1 MSENIP
7 IKGRYDKRF
16 VQEDGENL
24 YNGNELIIKGGLEAG
39 VSLYSSYPGSPVAE
53 TLDVIALNAGIF
65 NTHGIEAMMANNEA
79 LAVARVNG
87 SQVLPLRAMAIMKSV
102 GFNVASDVLET
113 VNLAGTN
120 PQSGAIVVVGD
131 DPTCSSTQAPADTRA
146 KSRALFMPV
155 ISPAT
160 WQEIKDWVELAYQVS
175 AASQCYVTYL
185 ITTAQADGG
194 GNVELRPNR
203 YPQINRINR
212 VDLDTAAIDSKQR
225 VMIPPASST
234 RETSLL
240 YERIPAAVEKVRQL
254 GLDRIL
260 NGDHENETSPIGFIA
275 AGVCY
280 LYLEDALAELGLT
293 GKVPILKL
301 GCIWPIDQEIVKKF
315 CAGVDNLIVIEEK
328 APFIEDQIKVLLH
341 DLLQRGEDSRITGT
355 KVWGKRFPDGSLAI
369 PAERGLSP
377 TIIIERLADKLAE
390 ILPEL
395 KQSLEKETSLL
406 QEIAGYR
413 LQSPPRASTF
423 CAGCPHRDT
432 GNLLMDIIADVS
444 RPEYMNQKHPGKPTT
459 DIVVHG
465 DIGCYSM
472 FNAIWD
478 SRLMHDMSAMGQSF
492 GAAAGLEPFVVNKRV
507 MMVGDSTFFHSGLPG
522 ISDIAKHRQD
532 ILVIILDNDTTAMTG
547 QHPTPVNNLDLLG
560 RKSSEQDIETA
571 VRGIVGPDVPIAVVD
586 PGDEHAYRKV
596 AEDLLMR
603 DGLKVIV
610 SRKPCAIKEGRLK
623 KRELKEIFR
632 TKGYLSESMEVNVT
646 PEVCEDCL
654 ECTRKT
660 GCLGLERK
668 PTVLGT
674 KVQIDRNACYSDGAC
689 YRVEACPSF
698 EEVTVRRTQA
708 PPSRIEKIHLG
719 EMPLPEVNKINGNW
733 RSYVC
738 GFGGQGS
745 NTVAAILARAGHAED
760 YDVCLHNRK
769 GMAIRNGSVKSVV
782 IYSEKGKSTSPLVPE
797 GKIDL
802 IVGLDIL
809 EVARAIDGRHHIS
822 VANPQNT
829 RCVTSNAKNQT
840 LESIMD
846 KSDFDP
852 AQIEKELESY
862 LLPKGLSCLDVN
874 KAAEM
879 YCGHGRYLN
888 TILLG
893 IAWQRGWLPLSFES
907 IEDALSQILSKDE
920 LQTNLLAF
928 GIGRKIVLEPEAV
941 FRQDKKKTLEEEVAD
956 IERLMVFDIGGRTMA
971 KEFGRLFI
979 KAHEKMN
986 LPEEDFIGLAHR
998 LEDVLHYGGK
1008 SYALK
1013 YLNLIFKVYDKDLE
1027 QEGYRATRL
1036 LIHNLHR
1043 VMVIK
1048 DEVHVA
1054 HLLTS
1059 ARKMERD
1066 RLTYDVD
1073 PTRGD
1078 KISYRHFTTPQF
1090 TLFGR
1095 DFRFKIITH
1104 NWMLNLMKR
1113 LKFLRSAMP
1122 GWHRPQK
1129 EFIGW
1134 YLENVVEKFIVR
1146 QKEHPS
1152 YRAFCEA
1159 INTPESAKGY
1169 REVRYP
1175 GMLAAKRA
1183 VALLLGI
1190 DKERSLR
1197 AAESGKAGSRPAFQW
1212 RNFEKP
1218 EKIKELAG
1226 KSEN

>member
-1 MSENIP
+1 MNESIP

-16 VQEDGENL
+16 TQESGENL
-24 YNGNELIIKGGLEAG
+24 FNGNELLIKGALEAG

-53 TLDVIALNAGIF
+53 TLDVIALNSGIF

-87 SQVLPLRAMAIMKSV
+87 SQALPLRALAIMKSV

-113 VNLAGTN
+113 VNLAGTH
-120 PQSGAIVVVGD
+120 PEGGALIVVGD
-131 DPTCSSTQAPADTRA
+131 DPTCSSTQVPADTRA
-146 KSRALFMPV
+146 KSRALFMPL
-155 ISPAT
+155 ITPAT
-160 WQEIKDWVELAYQVS
+160 WQEIKDWVEPAYQVS
-175 AASQCYVTYL
+175 AASRCYVTYL

-194 GNVELRPNR
+194 GNVTVKPNR
-203 YPQINRINR
+203 YPLINRNNR
-212 VDLDTAAIDSKQR
+212 VDLDTATIDSKQR
-225 VMIPPASST
+225 VMIPPASSPS
-234 RETSLL
+234 EENLL
-240 YERIPAAVEKVRQL
+240 FERIPAIGQIVRKL
-254 GLDRIL
+254 GLDKIL
-260 NGDHENETSPIGFIA
+260 NCSENSETYPIGFVT
-275 AGVCY
+275 AGVCF
-280 LYLEDALAELGLT
+280 LYLEDALAELGLS

-301 GCIWPIDQEIVKKF
+301 GCIWPLDEEIVKKF
-315 CAGVDNLIVIEEK
+315 CARVDNLIVVEEK

-341 DLLQRGEDSRITGT
+341 DFIQRGEDGSIAGT
-355 KVWGKRFPDGSLAI
+355 KIWGKRFPDGSPAL

-377 TIIIERLADKLAE
+377 TIIIERLAGKLAE
-390 ILPEL
+390 IIPEL
-395 KQSLEKETSLL
+395 KPTLDRETSLL
-406 QEIAGYR
+406 AEIAGYR

-444 RPEYMNQKHPGKPTT
+444 RPEYMKEKHPGKPTT

-492 GAAAGLEPFVVNKRV
+492 GAAAGLEPFVKNKRV

-532 ILVIILDNDTTAMTG
+532 ILVIVLDNDTTAMTG
-547 QHPTPVNNLDLLG
+547 QHPTPVNNADLLG
-560 RKSSEQDIETA
+560 RKYSVQNIAAS
-571 VRGIVGPDVPIAVVD
+571 VRGIVGAEVPIAIVD
-586 PGDEHAYRKV
+586 PGDERAYRKV
-596 AEDLLMR
+596 AEDFLMR
-603 DGLKVIV
+603 DGVKVIV
-610 SRKPCAIKEGRLK
+610 SRKPCAIKEGRERKKALK
-623 KRELKEIFR
+623 QVFK
-632 TKGYLSESMEVNVT
+632 TQGYLSENKEINVT

-660 GCLGLERK
+660 GCLGLERR

-708 PPSRIEKIHLG
+708 PPSRVEQIHLG
-719 EMPLPEVNKINGNW
+719 KMPLPKFSRVSGNW
-733 RSYVC
+733 RSYIC

-745 NTVAAILARAGHAED
+745 NTVAAILARAGHAEG

-782 IYSEKGKSTSPLVPE
+782 IYSEKGYAASPLVPE
-797 GKIDL
+797 GKVDL

-809 EVARAIDGRHHIS
+809 EVARAIDGSHHIS
-822 VANPQNT
+822 VANPKNT
-829 RCVTSNAKNQT
+829 RCVVSNAKNQT
-840 LESIMD
+840 LETIMD

-852 AQIEKELESY
+852 AQIEKELADY
-862 LLPKGLSCLDVN
+862 LLEGGLSCLDVN
-874 KAAEM
+874 KAAET

-893 IAWQRGWLPLSFES
+893 IAWQKGWLPLSFES
-907 IEDALSQILSKDE
+907 IESALGQILSADE
-920 LQTNLLAF
+920 LETNLLAF

-941 FRQDKKKTLEEEVAD
+941 FRQERKKTLDEETAD
-956 IERLMVFDIGGRTMA
+956 IERLMTLDIGGRALA
-971 KEFGRLFI
+971 KEFNSMFSGAKKKLL
-979 KAHEKMN
+979 
-986 LPEEDFIGLAHR
+986 LPVEDLIGLAYR
-998 LEDVLHYGGK
+998 LEDTLHYGGK
-1008 SYALK
+1008 TCALK
-1013 YLNLIFKVYDKDLE
+1013 YLNLIYTVYDKDFE
-1027 QEGYRATRL
+1027 SENYRATRL

-1059 ARKMERD
+1059 ARKLERD
-1066 RLTYDVD
+1066 RITYDVA

-1095 DFRFKIITH
+1095 DFRFKIITY
-1104 NWMLNLMKR
+1104 NWMLNAMKR
-1113 LKFLRSAMP
+1113 LKFLRSMMP

-1129 EFIGW
+1129 EFVGW
-1134 YLENVVEKFIVR
+1134 YLESVVEKFIAR
-1146 QKEHPS
+1146 QGDFPS

-1183 VALLLGI
+1183 VALLLGS
-1190 DKERSLR
+1190 DRQRSQR
-1197 AAESGKAGSRPAFQW
+1197 AAESGKAGTRPAFQW

-1218 EKIKELAG
+1218 EKIEELAG
-1226 KSEN
+1226 KTER